1 MMNEEERK
9 VIIKDIIQ
17 ILFEQKKDA
26 RIKDIMPVLATKAT
40 DQIMQDIAKAL
51 SERVSDKKQIE
62 GIEKILINQKKADTI
77 EDVLKVLNKSRDGA
91 IYDFFLNILSCSDTI
106 TYSEKEAGLELKRA
120 TAGWDLLLPYYHIIK
135 DLQNKSLSLDKIESI
150 FDKEWDPFYQQI
162 DELNFEYEKINT
174 QPIKVSKVVKL
185 PTIFSAPNS
194 RPSSASS
201 DHQNSANQ
209 DGINFN
215 SKLKQELQ
223 KISGLPPVAGRP
235 SSGPS
240 K

>member
-1 MMNEEERK
+1 M
-9 VIIKDIIQ
+9 
-17 ILFEQKKDA
+17 
-26 RIKDIMPVLATKAT
+26 
-40 DQIMQDIAKAL
+40 
-51 SERVSDKKQIE
+51 
-62 GIEKILINQKKADTI
+62 
-77 EDVLKVLNKSRDGA
+77 NKSRDGA
-91 IYDFFLNILSCSDTI
+91 IDIFFGNILSCSDGIDYTK
-106 TYSEKEAGLELKRA
+106 EEAGLELKRA

-135 DLQNKSLSLDKIESI
+135 DLQNKSLLLDTIESM
-150 FDKEWDPFYQQI
+150 FGKEWDPFYQQI

-235 SSGPS
+235 SSGR
-240 K
+240 